1 MTEEIKL
8 IIAEIDKRM
17 KINSDLWQSVKKEA
31 DFLQGYH
38 AGYEDGAGDI
48 RDFIIKQ
55 FNVKEDEL

>member
-1 MTEEIKL
+1 MTKEIKL

-38 AGYEDGAGDI
+38 AGYEG
-48 RDFIIKQ
+48 RRCR
-55 FNVKEDEL
+55 